1 MSIPCRVLRCLIVAH
16 CIALSSG
23 CGLPQLFFLVPPT
36 ADSITNTPPEPSVP
50 LAIQFSHNTL
60 NNNDNFRGYSL
71 YYKFYDH
78 ATNATG
84 CRNDR
89 NLITGDPVVLG
100 LSRLESRGYR
110 QIVLDND
117 PANIN
122 DDPANI
128 ISIND
133 RNTSRQ
139 FRILI
144 LDPSRSEDEEVPF
157 RITGANIAYNLYRET
172 QSADSNSRYKPL
184 YANPASI
191 FSAGDVD
198 LQGILASVFDSENF
212 YIAFYGVARGIDSLS
227 LTPVYSEPRFL
238 GYVSLRADPRS
249 ASRQCNDGLN
259 SDL

>member
-1 MSIPCRVLRCLIVAH
+1 MSIPCRALMCLIVAY
-16 CIALSSG
+16 CIALNSG

-71 YYKFYDH
+71 SYKFYDH
-78 ATNATG
+78 ATNENG

-89 NLITGDPVVLG
+89 DFITGDPVVLG

-110 QIVLDND
+110 PIVLDND
-117 PANIN
+117 PTNTN

-128 ISIND
+128 IAISD
-133 RNTSRQ
+133 RNASRQ

-144 LDPSRSEDEEVPF
+144 LHPDRSEDEEVPF
-157 RITGANIAYNLYRET
+157 RITGADTAYNLYRNT

-191 FSAGDVD
+191 FSTGDVD
-198 LQGILASVFDSENF
+198 LQGISASVLGSNNL

-227 LTPVYSEPRFL
+227 FTPVYSEPRFL
-238 GYVSLRADPRS
+238 GYVSLRADPS
-249 ASRQCNDGLN
+249 SGSRQCNDGLN
-259 SDL
+259 SD